1 LKNQLL
7 QKEGCCEGF
16 FAKEAIFWYYKR
28 RMAERESEI
37 IMLSEQDWSGKTNA
51 EIFEILNTDGKGL
64 DAKEAADRLRE
75 HGENKLPEQ
84 KTDGYLRIFLKQFQS
99 PLIYILLAAGAAV
112 FVIGDVVD
120 GLIILAVLVFNASV
134 GTIQEG
140 RAQNTLLALKK
151 FVETKAT
158 VLRGGEEQII
168 SGAEVVPGDIILLN
182 EGEKVP
188 ADARIIV
195 SNGLQADEASMTGES
210 KPAHKTAEIGSA
222 ADFSAGDRENIV
234 FKGTNIISGSG
245 KAVVFAT
252 GTGTKIGKIANKIAN
267 VDTDIPLKTNLR
279 DLSKMIIYAVSFINI
294 VILIIGAATEKP
306 IKEILATIISLSV
319 SIIPEGLPVVVTLI
333 LAAGVWR
340 MSKRNA
346 LVKKLQAVE
355 ALGQARV
362 IAVDKTG
369 TLTKN
374 ELVIQKVYTAGNL
387 FDVAGV
393 GYEPEGSIFFNGKEI
408 DPSGRREISVM
419 ARIAAY
425 CAGARL
431 MFSKPANQWQISGD
445 PTEGAML
452 VFSQKTGFNKDEA
465 ENEYPVISQNAF
477 DYKLKYRAVIF
488 GAGKERFLALSGA
501 PETIVSLCSKIMNA
515 GGETR
520 PLLKKEKKRLEE
532 VFCEMSL
539 QGYRVIALAQKFS
552 VSKKF
557 DPEKVKN
564 LAFAGFLGMRDSLRP
579 EAAQAVKKAE
589 FAGMRVVMITGDHKI
604 TAQAVAREAGI
615 YKDGDFVIS
624 GSDID
629 ALSDEEL
636 AEKIERVSVF
646 ARVDPDHKLRIIKA
660 FRARREIVAMTG
672 DGVNDAP
679 SLAAADLGVAMGLI
693 GTEVA
698 KEASDIILLDDNFAS
713 IISAIEEGR
722 SIYKTIKKVVLYLF
736 STSLGEAA
744 TIIGAL
750 LIGFPLPILPGQII
764 WLNFVTD
771 GFLDVSLTM
780 EPKEKGL
787 LKSNFQ
793 RPKKYLIDKLMAWR
807 MFLMASAMAIGTLF
821 LFSQYFESEPAK
833 AWTVSL
839 AVLAAFQWFNAWN
852 CRSENKSIFRINPF
866 SNKMLAGATVIV
878 IGLQMFAV
886 YNPFMQNILHTVPL
900 DLIDWVKIISVALS
914 IVLAEEVRKLL
925 ARKYWKNG

>member
-1 LKNQLL
+1 
-7 QKEGCCEGF
+7 
-16 FAKEAIFWYYKR
+16 
-28 RMAERESEI
+28 
-37 IMLSEQDWSGKTNA
+37 
-51 EIFEILNTDGKGL
+51 
-64 DAKEAADRLRE
+64 
-75 HGENKLPEQ
+75 
-84 KTDGYLRIFLKQFQS
+84 
-99 PLIYILLAAGAAV
+99 
-112 FVIGDVVD
+112 
-120 GLIILAVLVFNASV
+120 
-134 GTIQEG
+134 
-140 RAQNTLLALKK
+140 
-151 FVETKAT
+151 
-158 VLRGGEEQII
+158 
-168 SGAEVVPGDIILLN
+168 
-182 EGEKVP
+182 
-188 ADARIIV
+188 
-195 SNGLQADEASMTGES
+195 
-210 KPAHKTAEIGSA
+210 
-222 ADFSAGDRENIV
+222 
-234 FKGTNIISGSG
+234 
-245 KAVVFAT
+245 
-252 GTGTKIGKIANKIAN
+252 
-267 VDTDIPLKTNLR
+267 
-279 DLSKMIIYAVSFINI
+279 
-294 VILIIGAATEKP
+294 
-306 IKEILATIISLSV
+306 
-319 SIIPEGLPVVVTLI
+319 
-333 LAAGVWR
+333 
-340 MSKRNA
+340 
-346 LVKKLQAVE
+346 
-355 ALGQARV
+355 
-362 IAVDKTG
+362 
-369 TLTKN
+369 
-374 ELVIQKVYTAGNL
+374 
-387 FDVAGV
+387 
-393 GYEPEGSIFFNGKEI
+393 
-408 DPSGRREISVM
+408 
-419 ARIAAY
+419 
-425 CAGARL
+425 
-431 MFSKPANQWQISGD
+431 
-445 PTEGAML
+445 
-452 VFSQKTGFNKDEA
+452 
-465 ENEYPVISQNAF
+465 
-477 DYKLKYRAVIF
+477 
-488 GAGKERFLALSGA
+488 
-501 PETIVSLCSKIMNA
+501 MNA

>member
-1 LKNQLL
+1 
-7 QKEGCCEGF
+7 
-16 FAKEAIFWYYKR
+16 
-28 RMAERESEI
+28 
-37 IMLSEQDWSGKTNA
+37 MLNEQDWSGKNTA
-51 EIFEILNTDGKGL
+51 DIFEILKTGEKGL
-64 DAKEAADRLRE
+64 EAKETADRLRE
-75 HGENKLPEQ
+75 YGANKLPEQ
-84 KTDGYLRIFLKQFQS
+84 KADGYFRIFLRQFQS

-112 FVIGDVVD
+112 FAIGEMAD
-120 GLIILAVLVFNASV
+120 GLIILAVLVFNAAI

-140 RAQNTLLALKK
+140 RAQNTLSALKK

-158 VLRGGEEQII
+158 VLRGGEEMII
-168 SGAEVVPGDIILLN
+168 SDAEVVPGDIILLN

-195 SNGLQADEASMTGES
+195 SSGLQADESAMTGES
-210 KPAHKTAEIGSA
+210 NPAHKTDEIASSA
-222 ADFSAGDRENIV
+222 DLSSDSSKNMV
-234 FKGTNIISGSG
+234 FKGTNIVLGSG

-252 GTGTKIGKIANKIAN
+252 GANTKIGKIAVKIAD
-267 VDTDIPLKTNLR
+267 VDADIPLKTNLR

-294 VILIIGAATEKP
+294 VIMIVGAAAEKP
-306 IKEILATIISLSV
+306 IKEIMATVVSLSV
-319 SIIPEGLPVVVTLI
+319 SMIPEGLPIVVTLI

-374 ELVIQKVYTAGNL
+374 ELVVQKVYAAGNL

-393 GYEPEGSIFFNGKEI
+393 GYEPKGGIFFKEKEI
-408 DPSGRREISVM
+408 DASSHREIIVA

-425 CAGARL
+425 CAGARV
-431 MFSKPANQWQISGD
+431 MFSKAASQWQIAGD

-452 VFSQKTGFNKDEA
+452 VFSQKAGFDKTEA
-465 ENEYPVISQNAF
+465 ENEYPIISQNHF
-477 DYKLKYRAVIF
+477 DYKLKYRGVIF
-488 GAGKERFLALSGA
+488 GGGKERILAVSGA
-501 PETIVSLCSKIMNA
+501 PETIIGLCSKIMDA

-520 PLLKKEKKRLEE
+520 PLSKKGKKRLEDI
-532 VFCEMSL
+532 FFEMSL
-539 QGYRVIALAQKFS
+539 QGFRVIGLARKFS
-552 VSKKF
+552 ASKNF
-557 DPEKVKN
+557 DAKKVKN
-564 LAFAGFLGMRDSLRP
+564 LEFIGLLGMKDSLRP
-579 EAAQAVKKAE
+579 EAVQAVKKTE
-589 FAGMRVVMITGDHKI
+589 LAGMRVVMITGDHSI
-604 TAQAVAREAGI
+604 TAQTAAKEAGI
-615 YKDGDFVIS
+615 YKEGDLVLS
-624 GSDID
+624 GTDID

-636 AEKIERVSVF
+636 AEKIARVSVF
-646 ARVDPDHKLRIIKA
+646 ARVDPDHKLRIIMA

-679 SLAAADLGVAMGLI
+679 SLAAADLGVAMGVI

-698 KEASDIILLDDNFAS
+698 KEASDIVLLDDNFAS
-713 IISAIEEGR
+713 IVSAIEEGR

-736 STSLGEAA
+736 STSLGEAL

-750 LIGFPLPILPGQII
+750 LMGFPLPILPGQII

-771 GFLDVSLTM
+771 GFLDVSLAM

-793 RPKKYLIDKLMAWR
+793 RPKKYFIDKPMAWR
-807 MFLMASAMAIGTLF
+807 MLFMALVMATGSLF
-821 LFSQYFESEPAK
+821 LFSQYFESDQAK

-839 AVLAAFQWFNAWN
+839 VVLAAFQWFNAWN
-852 CRSENKSIFRINPF
+852 CRSENKSIFRLNPF

-878 IGLQMFAV
+878 IGLQVFAV
-886 YNPFMQNILHTVPL
+886 YNPFMQKILHTVPL
-900 DLIDWVKIISVALS
+900 DLIDWVKIIAVALL
-914 IVLAEEVRKLL
+914 IVLAEELRKLW
-925 ARKYWKNG
+925 ARKNKK